1 MPQNEKLDP
10 EKHSDHDNERYP
22 DSERDKDKS
31 HKSKSSSKSKDL
43 SHVPCKFF
51 KVGACTAGSSCPFS
65 HAVQEPGQHK
75 DVCAWFV
82 KGNCKF
88 GHKCALAHILPGQNM
103 SMDRKNK
110 KSAQLA
116 ANAAGGG
123 GPKDS
128 AKSGRGVRKDA
139 HAHHGSGGS
148 SSTGNVR
155 SGLLSGSTA
164 PTRTLSASSRP
175 PISMSLK
182 ATISPSAPAPPLNDT
197 DFASFSLPDDTEK
210 LSAAPL
216 ERRPTPPVQDDE
228 SDEERKSHTESKGE
242 HHSHNEF
249 EDYKSPSP
257 PTLPVSMPSTRRS
270 GLSHRPA
277 ESADLGPIGSPPRG
291 SLPRTGLANGFSPAT
306 SPAAPAISSTLPAQS
321 QSVFQS
327 HDTKSSILDTK
338 QRSGLAA
345 SLGTWKTELGPVPSQ
360 VVNRGES
367 SIRGINYEAAVE
379 DEDLE
384 DFLPSSLNDLLTPE
398 ERSRRMS
405 RTNSARPAQMQK
417 NGLGLDPPFLTAHS
431 QADGSRHH
439 YSRSVPATS
448 LLGDVKSIWAERTG
462 GVPTSPDAS
471 HAFSLAVGTPS
482 SFKSTSGFGGR
493 SFTNEDANPSP
504 SLLSPSNASAA
515 FLPSLHQYYLN
526 SKPGGIQRSTSGLG
540 RPTGSPL
547 QPPTPQNP
555 PTPPRISSLGA
566 HRPPFDEHA
575 SARPIPFGGEGEE
588 RPTAISPSIRALQA
602 HAPGQS
608 LPQGL
613 AAGYSRIHAL
623 PMTMSPSSVAAFSP
637 SSNNMY
643 SLNQDWVGNPANQ
656 PDHFLAADAGNVP
669 LSSSMAG
676 LESMFSRLSYSAA
689 ATSRSPLNNP
699 GLTHSPTQGSPLG
712 IQRGTPGNRNWH
724 AQGPLSPLS
733 KPVVTADDDELFS
746 MDG

>member
-1 MPQNEKLDP
+1 MTL
-10 EKHSDHDNERYP
+10 
-22 DSERDKDKS
+22 RDIQILTVTRKNLTS
-31 HKSKSSSKSKDL
+31 RSPLQSVLQISSPLPLLELILSFLAKDL

-65 HAVQEPGQHK
+65 HNVQEPGQQK

-88 GHKCALAHILPGQNM
+88 GHKCALAHVLPGQSM

-116 ANAAGGG
+116 ANAAGSG

-128 AKSGRGVRKDA
+128 PKAGRSVKKDP
-139 HAHHGSGGS
+139 HAHNGSGS
-148 SSTGNVR
+148 ASAAGNVR
-155 SGLLSGSTA
+155 GGLLSGSTA
-164 PTRTLSASSRP
+164 PTRSLSASSRP
-175 PISMSLK
+175 PISMPLK
-182 ATISPSAPAPPLNDT
+182 ATISPSAPAPPLKDT
-197 DFASFSLPDDTEK
+197 DFASFSLPDDTEI
-210 LSAAPL
+210 LPTAPL
-216 ERRPTPPVQDDE
+216 QRRPTPPLGPE
-228 SDEERKSHTESKGE
+228 SPAPAQTS
-242 HHSHNEF
+242 EF
-249 EDYKSPSP
+249 KEDRKSPSP
-257 PTLPVSMPSTRRS
+257 PTLPLSMPSTRRS
-270 GLSHRPA
+270 GLSHRPTD
-277 ESADLGPIGSPPRG
+277 SADLGPIGSPPRG
-291 SLPRTGLANGFSPAT
+291 SLPRTGLTNGFSPGT
-306 SPAAPAISSTLPAQS
+306 SPAAAPVSSTLPAQS
-321 QSVFQS
+321 QTVFQS
-327 HDTKSSILDTK
+327 YDAKPSILDTK
-338 QRSGLAA
+338 HRSGLAA

-360 VVNRGES
+360 VVTRGDGS
-367 SIRGINYEAAVE
+367 LNMRGLDHEIAVE

-384 DFLPSSLNDLLTPE
+384 EFLPSSLNDLLTPE

-405 RTNSARPAQMQK
+405 RTNSVRPAQVHN

-431 QADGSRHH
+431 QAEGSRHH

-462 GVPTSPDAS
+462 GLPGSPDTS
-471 HAFSLAVGTPS
+471 HAFNLAVGTPS
-482 SFKSTSGFGGR
+482 SFKSSSGFGGR
-493 SFTNEDANPSP
+493 SFTNEDVNPSS

-526 SKPGGIQRSTSGLG
+526 SKPSGIQRSTSGLG
-540 RPTGSPL
+540 RPAGSPL

-555 PTPPRISSLGA
+555 PLTSFSPPRISSLGG
-566 HRPPFDEHA
+566 RTPFDEHA
-575 SARPIPFGGEGEE
+575 SGRPIPFGEGEE
-588 RPTAISPSIRALQA
+588 RPAAISPSIRALQA

-623 PMTMSPSSVAAFSP
+623 PMTMSPSSAAAFSP
-637 SSNNMY
+637 GSNPY
-643 SLNQDWVGNPANQ
+643 SPNQDWVGGSASQ
-656 PDHFLAADAGNVP
+656 GDHLSTTDVGGIP

-689 ATSRSPLNNP
+689 ATSRSPLNS
-699 GLTHSPTQGSPLG
+699 GLAHSPTQGSPLG

-724 AQGPLSPLS
+724 AQSPLS

>member
-1 MPQNEKLDP
+1 
-10 EKHSDHDNERYP
+10 
-22 DSERDKDKS
+22 
-31 HKSKSSSKSKDL
+31 
-43 SHVPCKFF
+43 
-51 KVGACTAGSSCPFS
+51 
-65 HAVQEPGQHK
+65 
-75 DVCAWFV
+75 
-82 KGNCKF
+82 
-88 GHKCALAHILPGQNM
+88 M

-123 GPKDS
+123 SAKDS
-128 AKSGRGVRKDA
+128 AKSGRGARKDA
-139 HAHHGSGGS
+139 HAHNASGGS
-148 SSTGNVR
+148 PTGNVR
-155 SGLLSGSTA
+155 PGLLSGSTA
-164 PTRTLSASSRP
+164 PTRSLNTSSRP
-175 PISMSLK
+175 PISMPLK

-216 ERRPTPPVQDDE
+216 ERRPSAPVQDN
-228 SDEERKSHTESKGE
+228 ESKEESKIDGE
-242 HHSHNEF
+242 SKEDHSSLK

-270 GLSHRPA
+270 GLSHRSGDA
-277 ESADLGPIGSPPRG
+277 ADLGPIGSPPRG

-306 SPAAPAISSTLPAQS
+306 SPAAPIISSTLPAQS
-321 QSVFQS
+321 QSIFQS
-327 HDTKSSILDTK
+327 HDVKPSNLDTK

-360 VVNRGES
+360 VVNRGDGSVHPHGFE
-367 SIRGINYEAAVE
+367 IAVE

-405 RTNSARPAQMQK
+405 RTNSARPAQMQN

-431 QADGSRHH
+431 QAEGSRHH

-462 GVPTSPDAS
+462 GVPGSPDAS
-471 HAFSLAVGTPS
+471 QAFNLAVGTPS

-493 SFTNEDANPSP
+493 SFTNEDMNPSP

-540 RPTGSPL
+540 RPAGSPL

-555 PTPPRISSLGA
+555 STPPRISSLGG

-575 SARPIPFGGEGEE
+575 FSRPIPYGGEGEE
-588 RPTAISPSIRALQA
+588 RPAAISPSIRALQA

-637 SSNNMY
+637 NSNNMY

-656 PDHFLAADAGNVP
+656 PDHLSTADAGGIP

-689 ATSRSPLNNP
+689 AVSRSPLNNP
-699 GLTHSPTQGSPLG
+699 GLAYSPTQGSPLG
-712 IQRGTPGNRNWH
+712 AQRGTPGNRNWH

>member
-1 MPQNEKLDP
+1 MPSNEKLDP
-10 EKHSDHDNERYP
+10 EKLSDHENDRYP

-31 HKSKSSSKSKDL
+31 HKSKASSKSKDL

-65 HAVQEPGQHK
+65 HAVQEPGQQK

-88 GHKCALAHILPGQNM
+88 GHKCALAHVLPGQSM

-116 ANAAGGG
+116 ANAAGSGG
-123 GPKDS
+123 QKDG
-128 AKSGRGVRKDA
+128 AKAGRSVRKDS
-139 HAHHGSGGS
+139 HAHQGSGGAS
-148 SSTGNVR
+148 SAGNAR
-155 SGLLSGSTA
+155 GGLLSGSTA
-164 PTRTLSASSRP
+164 PTRSLSASTRP
-175 PISMSLK
+175 PISMPLK

-210 LSAAPL
+210 LPAAPL
-216 ERRPTPPVQDDE
+216 QRRSTPPPEPESPAPAQDSE
-228 SDEERKSHTESKGE
+228 FKEEH
-242 HHSHNEF
+242 
-249 EDYKSPSP
+249 KSPSP
-257 PTLPVSMPSTRRS
+257 PTLPLSMPSTRRS
-270 GLSHRPA
+270 GLSHRPTD
-277 ESADLGPIGSPPRG
+277 SADLGPIGSPPRG
-291 SLPRTGLANGFSPAT
+291 SLPRTGLTNGFSPGT

-327 HDTKSSILDTK
+327 YDSQPSILDTK
-338 QRSGLAA
+338 HRSGLAA
-345 SLGTWKTELGPVPSQ
+345 SLGAWKTELGPVPSQ
-360 VVNRGES
+360 VVNRGDGS
-367 SIRGINYEAAVE
+367 LNMRGLNEIAVE

-384 DFLPSSLNDLLTPE
+384 EFLPSSLNDLLTPE

-405 RTNSARPAQMQK
+405 RTNSVRPAQVQN

-431 QADGSRHH
+431 QAEGSRHH

-462 GVPTSPDAS
+462 GLPGSPDTS
-471 HAFSLAVGTPS
+471 HAFNLAVGTPS

-493 SFTNEDANPSP
+493 SFTNEDVNPSS

-526 SKPGGIQRSTSGLG
+526 SKPSGIQRSTSGLG
-540 RPTGSPL
+540 RPAGSPL

-555 PTPPRISSLGA
+555 PPTSFSPPRISSLGG

-575 SARPIPFGGEGEE
+575 SGRPIPFGGEGEE
-588 RPTAISPSIRALQA
+588 RPAAISPSIRALQA

-623 PMTMSPSSVAAFSP
+623 PMTMSPSSAAAFSP
-637 SSNNMY
+637 GSNNNLH
-643 SLNQDWVGNPANQ
+643 SLNHDWVGGSVNQ
-656 PDHFLAADAGNVP
+656 PDHLFAADGGVP

-689 ATSRSPLNNP
+689 ATSRSPLNNT
-699 GLTHSPTQGSPLG
+699 GLAYSPTQGSPLG

-724 AQGPLSPLS
+724 AQSPLS